1 MTNTMHKPDSALFS
15 QARLAGILYL
25 MLVLVAPFRLIYIP
39 EALFVTGDATATMAN
54 IAANTNLFKLGI
66 LADLFCGVL
75 EIFLVLAIFYLFRH
89 VNRRHAI
96 LMVLLSLPTGAINF
110 INVLNDGAALMFA
123 SAPAFLSAFDQ
134 GQREALGMLFL
145 KLHEMEVLAV
155 GFFWGLWLFPLGAL
169 IIRSGMLPKAL
180 GYWLIINGVAYFAI
194 SLTGLFAPQYSGII
208 GSFALPAQLGEV
220 AFMLWLLI
228 RGAKSGTAQLSPSA
242 PVESRGSAVP
252 QT

>member
-1 MTNTMHKPDSALFS
+1 MNNVLQTQDASFFG
-15 QARLAGILYL
+15 QDRLAGFLYL
-25 MLVLVAPFRLIYIP
+25 LLVLVAPFRLIYIP
-39 EALFVTGDATATMAN
+39 ETLFVSGDSAATMAN
-54 IAANTNLFKLGI
+54 IAANTTLFKFGI

-194 SLTGLFAPQYSGII
+194 SIAGLFAPQYSGIV

-228 RGAKSGTAQLSPSA
+228 RGAKSGAAPVSPSA
-242 PVESRGSAVP
+242 PMESRGSAVP